1 MGIENVVRR
10 AYLQKMGEAFIDV
23 SSIRSERR
31 VMEKNAQQVRDLCT
45 RIIAERDSQKFLKL
59 VTELNAVLG
68 EREEKL
74 QRSET
79 ADG

>member
-1 MGIENVVRR
+1 
-10 AYLQKMGEAFIDV
+10 
-23 SSIRSERR
+23 
-31 VMEKNAQQVRDLCT
+31 MEKNAQQVRDLCT